1 MAERNKDKPLPQLVS
16 IPDVVSIPDELREF
30 LEVVDLLTE
39 KLESGVYRLEKEED
53 SIVWDEVTWSNGTR
67 SIFGPPGVVCFPDEN
82 LAEFEFRY
90 AYYGATEWEFEL
102 TREELAKIASGTVA
116 DLALY
121 GCANPVCAREQE
133 RCPRCHLTAWME
145 INQSPSQ
152 RVLGICPY
160 CNQPL
165 RTLYAQ
171 QCRHCQMD
179 WHDPDHPTKLGAKS

>member
-1 MAERNKDKPLPQLVS
+1 MAEQNKDTPPPKFVS
-16 IPDVVSIPDELREF
+16 IPDDLREF

-39 KLESGVYRLEKEED
+39 KLESGIFKLEKEED

-90 AYYGATEWEFEL
+90 TYYGTTEWEFEL
-102 TREELAKIASGTVA
+102 TREELAKIASGTVV

-121 GCANPVCAREQE
+121 GCANPVCGYRSSREQE
-133 RCPRCHLTAWME
+133 RCSRCHLE
-145 INQSPSQ
+145 SGVDLSESRSQ

-171 QCRHCQMD
+171 QCRHCLMD
-179 WHDPDHPTKLGAKS
+179 WHDPNHPTKLGAKS